1 MSLIAFARKIQE
13 AKAKQSPS
21 GPGPDAKPETVSSS
35 APPVRIDKESV
46 AKYKITTSLPAGA
59 VVHGNLVLEE
69 SLILGG
75 EVCGHVYV
83 KGPGMAAF
91 VKEGAIARNGIKA
104 SIVLISGEVYG
115 HVEAEHV
122 RILAG
127 GRLEGII
134 HARTLTVEEGGILLN
149 ETTYIAPPSTAS
161 TAGATI
167 DAKVV
172 KPCAFDGR
180 SDLAQVPLTKI
191 QSPQTKEEPGEE
203 E

>member
-21 GPGPDAKPETVSSS
+21 GPDAKPETVSSSSSS

-75 EVCGHVYV
+75 EVCGHVHV

-134 HARTLTVEEGGILLN
+134 HAKTLTVEEGGILLN

-167 DAKVV
+167 DAKII
-172 KPCAFDGR
+172 KP
-180 SDLAQVPLTKI
+180 SSQ
-191 QSPQTKEEPGEE
+191 GERE
-203 E
+203 ALIRAVSTIGK